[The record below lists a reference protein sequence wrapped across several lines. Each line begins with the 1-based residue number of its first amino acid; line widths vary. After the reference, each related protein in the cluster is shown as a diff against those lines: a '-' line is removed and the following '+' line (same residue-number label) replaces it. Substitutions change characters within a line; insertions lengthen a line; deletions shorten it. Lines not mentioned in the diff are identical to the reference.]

1 MSHWI
6 NLQPY
11 ESPTYILCLIIC
23 LLPMSIGIF
32 LGKRIHWYETFISFI
47 FILLMFDGNKIKQG
61 ISLILYIV
69 IEMIIVLLYAKYR
82 MKPNSKNKGWVFV
95 LAIIASIIQLA
106 VVKLTPLFDDGKNS
120 IFGFLGISYLT
131 FRIVGTIMEIRD
143 GIINEKNFNLL
154 KFVHFVLFM
163 PTISEG
169 PIDRY
174 RRWVKDY
181 DTVPSKEDYIKMLGK
196 AIHYIM
202 LGLFYNFILG
212 YLFGTVMLPK
222 VQNVALLSRNN
233 FLGIS
238 WGLVGVM
245 YVYSMYLFFNF
256 AGYSL
261 FAVAISYVMGIET
274 PMNFNK
280 PFIAKNIKDFWNR
293 WHMTLS
299 FWFRDY
305 IYMRLVFYVIK
316 HKWIKNKITVANLG
330 YITLFMIM
338 AIWHGETWYYM
349 AYGLFHGFAMIIND
363 AWIRFK
369 RKHKDVLPSNNFT
382 KVMSTFF
389 TFNAVC
395 FSFLIF
401 SGFLNTLWFK

>member
-11 ESPTYILCLIIC
+11 ESPIYIVCLIVALIP
-23 LLPMSIGIF
+23 LMIG
-32 LGKRIHWYETFISFI
+32 LYMGKRFHWYETLVSFI
-47 FILLMFDGNKIKQG
+47 FILFIFDGDKVTQG
-61 ISLILYIV
+61 ISLIGYMIV
-69 IEMIIVLLYAKYR
+69 EMIIVLTYAHYR
-82 MKPNSKNKGWVFV
+82 MKPNSPNKTWVFV
-95 LAIIASIIQLA
+95 LTVFLSIVQLA
-106 VVKLTPLFDDGKNS
+106 IVKLTPLFTSGKNS
-120 IFGFLGISYLT
+120 ILGFLGISYLT
-131 FRIVGTIMEIRD
+131 FRVVGTIMEIRD
-143 GIINEKNFNLL
+143 GSINAKNFDPR
-154 KFVHFVLFM
+154 KFFHFVLFM

-181 DTVPSKEDYIKMLGK
+181 DQVPDREKYLKMLGK
-196 AIHYIM
+196 ATHYIM

-212 YLFGTVMLPK
+212 YLFGKLMLP
-222 VQNVALLSRNN
+222 NVEHLAMLSRHN

-261 FAVAISYVMGIET
+261 FAVAISYMMGIET

-280 PFIAKNIKDFWNR
+280 PFMSYNIKDFWNR

-305 IYMRLVFYVIK
+305 IYMRLVFFLMK
-316 HKWIKNKITVANLG
+316 HKWIKSRVTIANLG
-330 YITLFMIM
+330 YLTLFMIM
-338 AIWHGETWYYM
+338 AVWHGETWYYM
-349 AYGLFHGFAMIIND
+349 LYGLYQACAMIIND
-363 AWIRFK
+363 AWIRWK
-369 RKHKDVLPSNNFT
+369 RKHKDLLPSNKFT
-382 KVMSTFF
+382 KAMSTFF
-389 TFNAVC
+389 TFNVVC
-395 FSFLIF
+395 LSFLIF